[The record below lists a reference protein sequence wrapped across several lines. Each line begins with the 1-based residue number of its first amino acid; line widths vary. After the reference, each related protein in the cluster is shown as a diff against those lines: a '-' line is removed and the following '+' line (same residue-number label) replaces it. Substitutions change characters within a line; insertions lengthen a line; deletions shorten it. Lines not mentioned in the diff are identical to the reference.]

1 MKSYSQF
8 IDEALLPYLIKA
20 AARSAFRNKGLI
32 SKVASLEAK
41 PIAKTA
47 SKIISKPAKITGF
60 RTGGGNRGTN
70 FDPMKGSKYTLD
82 PKTQTTQSFTAP
94 GHTKTPAGPKPR
106 SDTTR
111 FGSSKEI
118 QTALNNKD
126 IPSLRNNPKIGD
138 RPLELWRKYP
148 DGVEY
153 THGKFSKD
161 VGGVKHVGS
170 AIVDIQ
176 TKKGGSNLPLFG
188 AQRKELKDRV
198 KTGLQRPA
206 NIQALKKELGIKPMD
221 SSNSSTTSRNLDAGK
236 KESVKEQNNF
246 SDLISESNRKAQR
259 ASKSGKTPKEGPRSK
274 GDDKPKA
281 VVTVGLPGSGKSTI
295 AKHMVSKG
303 KTDQHEL
310 DKSRQAL
317 GKGPAY
323 FGQDIVKHTYDG
335 AKSSA
340 GQGKSTVLSN
350 TSIPRQHRNDAID
363 KLKDSG
369 YEDVKA
375 VLTPGST
382 KAAMRRNRKR
392 TGSKPGE
399 GAVPQFVMNRMAQGM
414 KGMSRAERRELRG
427 NYKELH
433 KSERFTK
440 PAMKRSG
447 AIKEDL
453 IQEGRKEELRRAFDQ
468 GLRDGRPEIVTKA
481 PPESSAPTAPGSP
494 ERMAQIKREI
504 LGQSGGG
511 EVVKAQK
518 KRKKAF
524 KKRRKEA
531 IERIV
536 NKPKPKLN
544 VTKVD
549 AKKTFRE
556 FLEEARRMR
565 VLRTA
570 HYTDPSTKR
579 SMLDQGLRSGTRS
592 DGTYHDQGMN
602 VLYTTPSSRVGY
614 DYGTKRVN
622 FKLVNPKVT
631 SIDSPKTYGKR
642 VMNWTRNSSDDDLVN
657 ARNRPEDPFKQS
669 RREIR
674 GGAKILR
681 VPDAHGGYDQPRKGN
696 SGSYIILDKDTAN
709 KSIDRNPQPTIRAK
723 GKGRRTKTQPKK

>member
-8 IDEALLPYLIKA
+8 IDEALLPSLIKA
-20 AARSAFRNKGLI
+20 AARQFVK
-32 SKVASLEAK
+32 SKALQKAIPKVGKEVT
-41 PIAKTA
+41 KTIKLL
-47 SKIISKPAKITGF
+47 SRVTGF
-60 RTGGGNRGTN
+60 QTGR
-70 FDPMKGSKYTLD
+70 GSKYTYTQKPQSWPQTQRTAAKD
-82 PKTQTTQSFTAP
+82 PYHPTAP
-94 GHTKTPAGPKPR
+94 GVKQKSDYTMFTTPDASMTMR
-106 SDTTR
+106 DR
-111 FGSSKEI
+111 FVSGSKEPFYKELP
-118 QTALNNKD
+118 QSTTPKRGRAPVEVWNKYAE
-126 IPSLRNNPKIGD
+126 K
-138 RPLELWRKYP
+138 
-148 DGVEY
+148 
-153 THGKFSKD
+153 
-161 VGGVKHVGS
+161 GGNQAIHPGS
-170 AIVDIQ
+170 PITDIQ
-176 TKKGGSNLPLFG
+176 TTTRGSNVGLYG

-198 KTGLQRPA
+198 KAELQTPA
-206 NIQALKKELGIKPMD
+206 NIEALKKELGIKPMD
-221 SSNSSTTSRNLDAGK
+221 SSNSSTTYRNLGAGR
-236 KESVKEQNNF
+236 KESVKEQKSF
-246 SDLISESNRKAQR
+246 SDLISEANRKAQR

-335 AKSSA
+335 AKKSA
-340 GQGKSTVLSN
+340 KQGKSTVLSN
-350 TSIPRQHRNDAID
+350 TSIPRQHRKDAID

-369 YEDVKA
+369 YTDVKA

-453 IQEGRKEELRRAFDQ
+453 IQEGMKKELRRAFDQ

-511 EVVKAQK
+511 KVEKAQNDK
-518 KRKKAF
+518 NKAF

-531 IERIV
+531 IERIA
-536 NKPKPKLN
+536 NKSKPKMN

-556 FLEEARRMR
+556 FLEESAKRRIAFNR
-565 VLRTA
+565 YHHGT
-570 HYTDPSTKR
+570 STSNAEKIKK
-579 SMLDQGLRSGTRS
+579 SGF
-592 DGTYHDQGMN
+592 Q
-602 VLYTTPSSRVGY
+602 
-614 DYGTKRVN
+614 
-622 FKLVNPKVT
+622 T
-631 SIDSPKTYGKR
+631 SEVHAST
-642 VMNWTRNSSDDDLVN
+642 SSDV
-657 ARNRPEDPFKQS
+657 
-669 RREIR
+669 
-674 GGAKILR
+674 AKSF
-681 VPDAHGGYDQPRKGN
+681 GSRKGEGVSTIQMRIPAKDVKSDAPTKALKTQGQRATDN
-696 SGSYIILDKDTAN
+696 WGREHHSVIMSPDYATKHIIK
-709 KSIDRNPQPTIRAK
+709 KKPVIDAPRTPKKYRDGLPKAFQ
-723 GKGRRTKTQPKK
+723 RRTKTQPKKDT

>member
-206 NIQALKKELGIKPMD
+206 NIQALKKELGIK
-221 SSNSSTTSRNLDAGK
+221 
-236 KESVKEQNNF
+236 
-246 SDLISESNRKAQR
+246 
-259 ASKSGKTPKEGPRSK
+259 
-274 GDDKPKA
+274 
-281 VVTVGLPGSGKSTI
+281 
-295 AKHMVSKG
+295 
-303 KTDQHEL
+303 
-310 DKSRQAL
+310 
-317 GKGPAY
+317 
-323 FGQDIVKHTYDG
+323 
-335 AKSSA
+335 
-340 GQGKSTVLSN
+340 
-350 TSIPRQHRNDAID
+350 
-363 KLKDSG
+363 
-369 YEDVKA
+369 
-375 VLTPGST
+375 
-382 KAAMRRNRKR
+382 
-392 TGSKPGE
+392 
-399 GAVPQFVMNRMAQGM
+399 
-414 KGMSRAERRELRG
+414 
-427 NYKELH
+427 
-433 KSERFTK
+433 
-440 PAMKRSG
+440 
-447 AIKEDL
+447 EDL
-453 IQEGRKEELRRAFDQ
+453 IQEGRKKELRRAFDQ

-511 EVVKAQK
+511 KVEKAQK
-518 KRKKAF
+518 DKNKAF

-531 IERIV
+531 IERIA
-536 NKPKPKLN
+536 NKSKPKLN

-556 FLEEARRMR
+556 FLEEAKRMR

-570 HYTDPSTKR
+570 HYTSRSNKSEIMRGGFKDSPSTG
-579 SMLDQGLRSGTRS
+579 S
-592 DGTYHDQGMN
+592 YHPDN
-602 VLYTTPSSRVGY
+602 RKDIVYTTPSSRVGT
-614 DYGTKRVN
+614 DYGYSRVN
-622 FKLVNPKVT
+622 LRLVNPKVT
-631 SIDSPKTYGKR
+631 STDSPRDFGKNIKSW
-642 VMNWTRNSSDDDLVN
+642 MASSSIDDINDKKGKPISSV
-657 ARNRPEDPFKQS
+657 DQ
-669 RREIR
+669 
-674 GGAKILR
+674 AKVAFQKGDKVVR
-681 VPDAHGGYDQPRKGN
+681 VPNAHGGFTPREGQVQ
-696 SGSYIILDKDTAN
+696 GSYIMMDKDTAN
-709 KSIDRNPQPTIRAK
+709 KSIDRNPQPTMRAK
-723 GKGRRTKTQPKK
+723 GKERRTKTQPKKDT